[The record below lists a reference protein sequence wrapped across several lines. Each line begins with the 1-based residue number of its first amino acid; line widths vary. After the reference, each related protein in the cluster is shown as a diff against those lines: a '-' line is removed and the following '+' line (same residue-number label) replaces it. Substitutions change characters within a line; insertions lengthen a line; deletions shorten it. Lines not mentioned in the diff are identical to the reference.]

1 MAETNTN
8 DNHNDNNATV
18 IYYRGYV
25 WSTEDGV
32 THRVALQDLV
42 ALKRMIVGPPPAAG
56 VPVEAVLD
64 EALIER
70 FVGADDAYEAQWPA
84 VIWGPFVGVPVNE
97 AKTQWDVVDIDRALG
112 ELARGEDITVERR
125 YGQVQGGACW
135 RHTVESIFSEPL
147 DKAICAA
154 LGLKVE
160 EDDAVEVTLGAVH
173 DEKGAT
179 RQVVRVTLH
188 NHGGVQGWGARCTLE
203 EDRKVQASG
212 STREQALK
220 HLKSYL
226 AEQLLTGG

>member
-1 MAETNTN
+1 MAETNDKN
-8 DNHNDNNATV
+8 RHKNNM
-18 IYYRGYV
+18 IYARGYV
-25 WSTEDGV
+25 WITDENGG

-42 ALKRMIVGPPPAAG
+42 ERQRMVVAAPPPDG
-56 VPVEAVLD
+56 VAVEKVLD
-64 EALIER
+64 EDLIDR
-70 FVGADDAYEAQWPA
+70 VLEAEDTDPARWPA

-203 EDRKVQASG
+203 KDRKVQASG

-226 AEQLLTGG
+226 AQQLLTGG